1 MNEEL
6 SKLVKEYTFRTSVR
20 SNANFRYN
28 LSGLVSHIFTEQFKE
43 YSLEQYIKMGYK
55 EIAHAHFSGDLHI
68 HNLHHAFM
76 CGYCTGW
83 NLSDV
88 LQRGLEFEGLESL
101 PAGHFDVAVDHMI
114 NFACCA
120 TQEWSGAMAFGDV
133 DVKLAPYV
141 KKDNLTYEEV
151 RQSIQRAIWNFNYP
165 SRFGGQSPFINWT
178 LRMGVPRYIKGT
190 EAYIRGE
197 KIGAYDEFQ
206 DEIEI
211 IDRAIF
217 NILMHGDKQHRP
229 FTFPIPTVTIT
240 KDFKWDSEI
249 VTGLMELAAT
259 RGSPYFLNYINY
271 DEDSALTM
279 CCRLRLSLEDAKR
292 HSGGI
297 WNIGDSTGSIGVVT
311 INMPRLGKLKDE
323 KMIFERL
330 DYLLNVA
337 RLQLKI
343 KREAI
348 TQRMNDGLLPITKS
362 YLRTFDNH
370 FSTIGFVGFHEFCLN
385 YLGVPIYDPE
395 GKRLVIKVLQYM
407 NKRLTE
413 FGEEDNILYNLEAT
427 PAEEVAGR
435 FAKLDKYS
443 RGFYTNSYHCPVDAD
458 LSLIQRIEVESEFH
472 PLTTGGT
479 VFHAF
484 LGERVPTDVLTKLV
498 QRILS
503 NYKIAYLSMTPTL
516 SICPKCGKTY
526 YGIVKKCYEC
536 NLNNEI
542 WSRIVGY
549 YRPIS
554 RWNEAKVKEFYA
566 RVQYLQGRF
575 E

>member
-1 MNEEL
+1 
-6 SKLVKEYTFRTSVR
+6 
-20 SNANFRYN
+20 
-28 LSGLVSHIFTEQFKE
+28 
-43 YSLEQYIKMGYK
+43 
-55 EIAHAHFSGDLHI
+55 
-68 HNLHHAFM
+68 
-76 CGYCTGW
+76 
-83 NLSDV
+83 
-88 LQRGLEFEGLESL
+88 
-101 PAGHFDVAVDHMI
+101 
-114 NFACCA
+114 
-120 TQEWSGAMAFGDV
+120 
-133 DVKLAPYV
+133 
-141 KKDNLTYEEV
+141 
-151 RQSIQRAIWNFNYP
+151 
-165 SRFGGQSPFINWT
+165 
-178 LRMGVPRYIKGT
+178 
-190 EAYIRGE
+190 
-197 KIGAYDEFQ
+197 
-206 DEIEI
+206 
-211 IDRAIF
+211 
-217 NILMHGDKQHRP
+217 
-229 FTFPIPTVTIT
+229 
-240 KDFKWDSEI
+240 
-249 VTGLMELAAT
+249 
-259 RGSPYFLNYINY
+259 
-271 DEDSALTM
+271 M

-311 INMPRLGKLKDE
+311 INMPRLGKLEDE
-323 KMIFERL
+323 KIIFEKL
-330 DYLLNVA
+330 DFLMNLA

-343 KREAI
+343 KREVI
-348 TQRMNDGLLPITKS
+348 TQRMSDGLLPITKS

-385 YLGVPIYDPE
+385 YLGVPIYDSE
-395 GKRLVIKVLQYM
+395 GKKLVIKVLQYM

-435 FAKLDKYS
+435 FAKLDRYS
-443 RGFYTNSYHCPVDAD
+443 KGFYTNSYHCPVDAD
-458 LSLIQRIEVESEFH
+458 LSLIQRIEVESDFH

-484 LGERVPTDVLTKLV
+484 LGEKVPTDVMTKLI

-526 YGIVKKCYEC
+526 HGIVKKCYEC
-536 NLNNEI
+536 NLSNEI